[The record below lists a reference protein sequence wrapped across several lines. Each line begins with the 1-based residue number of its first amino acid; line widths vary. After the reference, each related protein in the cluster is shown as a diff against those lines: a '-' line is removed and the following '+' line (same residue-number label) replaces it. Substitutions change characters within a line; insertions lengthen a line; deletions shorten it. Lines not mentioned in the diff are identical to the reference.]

1 MVDDAPEG
9 RRRRRRAGGGYDT
22 AEGDPGLSD
31 DLDFVDEGDDED
43 LNEFVEASVPSQ
55 APLSELDTHET
66 TPDFTPRNRMRQ
78 VSERSSQYEREY
90 RLKLVHRM
98 IMRGVPLDEIAN
110 QLDVSVRTVQRD
122 RQELFS
128 RLREAAKKF
137 DLNHFIGDMMGFYG
151 EASAMA
157 MRAASNSKTPINH
170 RLAAIRTASGAR
182 RDLTRMLDNAG
193 VFDVVRYS
201 PEKDRGNAD
210 IRKLTDVARR
220 LLGEEPVNAES
231 QTIARQIPESALFDP
246 AVLDD
251 DEEAEIHII

>member
-1 MVDDAPEG
+1 MVDDAPVG
-9 RRRRRRAGGGYDT
+9 RRRRRRAGGFDS
-22 AEGDPGLSD
+22 AEGDPHLSEDDQDDD
-31 DLDFVDEGDDED
+31 DLNDTVIG
-43 LNEFVEASVPSQ
+43 SVQ
-55 APLSELDTHET
+55 AHEPLSEVEG
-66 TPDFTPRNRMRQ
+66 DFTPRSRMKQ

-98 IMRGVPLDEIAN
+98 IMRGVPLDQVAE

-122 RQELFS
+122 RIELYS

-182 RDLTRMLDNAG
+182 RDMTRMLDNAG
-193 VFDVVRYS
+193 VFDVVRYK
-201 PEKDRGNAD
+201 PEKERGNAD
-210 IRKLTDVARR
+210 IRKLTDVARK
-220 LLGEEPVNAES
+220 LLGDEPIQAED
-231 QTIARQIPESALFDP
+231 QTLARQIPESALFDP
-246 AVLDD
+246 AVLED
-251 DEEAEIHII
+251 DEEEIHIL

>member
-1 MVDDAPEG
+1 MVTDAPTG
-9 RRRRRRAGGGYDT
+9 RRRRRRNGGFDA
-22 AEGDPGLSD
+22 AEGDPGLTDVDDQDYEDDD
-31 DLDFVDEGDDED
+31 DLNDE
-43 LNEFVEASVPSQ
+43 VVSSVQ
-55 APLSELDTHET
+55 APADPDDLT
-66 TPDFTPRNRMRQ
+66 DFTPRNRMRE

-98 IMRGVPLDEIAN
+98 IMRGVPLDQVAD
-110 QLDVSVRTVQRD
+110 QLDVSVRTIQRD
-122 RQELFS
+122 RIELYS

-157 MRAASNSKTPINH
+157 MRAASNTKTPINH

-182 RDLTRMLDNAG
+182 RDMTRMLDNAG
-193 VFDVVRYS
+193 VFDVVRYK
-201 PEKDRGNAD
+201 PEKERGNAD

-220 LLGEEPVNAES
+220 LLGDEPVNAEEQS
-231 QTIARQIPESALFDP
+231 IARQIPESALFDP

-251 DEEAEIHII
+251 EEEEIHIL